1 MMRSCCVDAESLDR
15 HGKTGLYDNMSQ
27 KAEAVVIGGGPGGY
41 VAAIRLGQLGKDTIL
56 IEKEN
61 LGGVCVNIGCIPSKA
76 LIRVAKLKSRLE
88 AAKQVGLEV
97 SDLKID
103 LAKVQAWK
111 ESVINRLVTGI
122 DYLCKSNNAKV
133 IKGEAKFAGS
143 HLIEVNTAT
152 GTETIETQNTIIA
165 TGSRPVQIPGFR
177 FDGTNIITSTEML
190 ALRQVPENLV
200 VVGAGVTGLEM
211 ATMYAQLGSKV
222 TVIEMLNQLLPGVV
236 SDTEIIRIIERAF
249 RRLGVEYHVKSR
261 AKEYRGGN
269 VYATLED
276 GKEAAFPCDKVLVSV
291 GRRPNSDQIGLEK
304 VGVKTDPQGWIQVD
318 KKLRT
323 NVPGIYAIGDVV
335 GPPLFAHKA
344 SKDGIVAAEVIA
356 EMNSEADYRAIAWA
370 IFTDPEIASVGL
382 TEEQAKQKGYD
393 PIVGRFP
400 FTALGRALL
409 AGETEGF
416 VKIVADKESELVLG
430 VHVIGSEAS
439 DIISEAALAIEMGAT
454 LEDIAFTIH
463 PHPTLPEAIME
474 AAEAA
479 KGKPIH
485 IVQKL

>member
-1 MMRSCCVDAESLDR
+1 MVQRAE
-15 HGKTGLYDNMSQ
+15 
-27 KAEAVVIGGGPGGY
+27 VVVLGSGSGGY
-41 VAAIRLGQLGKDTIL
+41 VAAIRLGQLGKEAIL
-56 IEKEN
+56 IEKDN

-88 AAKQVGLEV
+88 AARQIGVEV

-103 LAKVQAWK
+103 LTKVQTWK
-111 ESVINRLVTGI
+111 ESVVSRLVSGI
-122 DYLCKSNNAKV
+122 DYLCRSNNVKI
-133 IKGEAKFAGS
+133 IKGEARFNGPYE
-143 HLIEVNTAT
+143 IEVETSA
-152 GTETIETQNTIIA
+152 GTVTIETKNTIIA
-165 TGSRPVQIPGFR
+165 TGSRPVEISGFK
-177 FDGTNIITSTEML
+177 FDGTNVITSTEML
-190 ALRQVPENLV
+190 ALRQVPRNLV

-222 TVIEMLNQLLPGVV
+222 TVIELLEQLLPGVV
-236 SDTEIIRIIERAF
+236 SDTEIIRIVERAF
-249 RRLGVEYHVKSR
+249 RKLGIEYHVKSR
-261 AKEYRGGN
+261 AKEYRGGR

-276 GKEAAFPCDKVLVSV
+276 GKEAAIPCDKVLVSV
-291 GRRPNSDQIGLEK
+291 GRRPNSDRIGLEK
-304 VGVKTDPQGWIQVD
+304 TGVKTDQHGWIQVD
-318 KKLRT
+318 KKLQT

-344 SKDGIVAAEVIA
+344 SKDGIVAAEAIA
-356 EMNSEADYRAIAWA
+356 GMNSEADYRGIAWA

-382 TEEQAKQKGYD
+382 TETQAKEKGYAT
-393 PIVGRFP
+393 IVGKFP

-409 AGETEGF
+409 AGETDGF

-430 VHVIGSEAS
+430 MHIIGPEAS

-454 LEDIAFTIH
+454 LEDIGLTIH

-479 KGKPIH
+479 KGKAIH
-485 IVQKL
+485 IVQK

>member
-15 HGKTGLYDNMSQ
+15 HGKTGLYDDMSQ

-111 ESVINRLVTGI
+111 ESVVNRLVTGI
-122 DYLCKSNNAKV
+122 GYLCESNNVKV

-165 TGSRPVQIPGFR
+165 TGSRPVQIPGFG
-177 FDGTNIITSTEML
+177 FDGTKIITSTEML

-222 TVIEMLNQLLPGVV
+222 TVIEMLDQLLPGVV
-236 SDTEIIRIIERAF
+236 SDAGIIRIIERAF

-261 AKEYRGGN
+261 AKEYRDGN

-276 GKEAAFPCDKVLVSV
+276 GKEAAFACDKVLVSV
-291 GRRPNSDQIGLEK
+291 GRRPNSDQIGLGK

-323 NVPGIYAIGDVV
+323 NVPGIYSIGDVV

-356 EMNSEADYRAIAWA
+356 GMNSEADYRGIAWA

-393 PIVGRFP
+393 PIVGKFP

-416 VKIVADKESELVLG
+416 VKVVADKESELVLG
-430 VHVIGSEAS
+430 VHVIGPEAS

-463 PHPTLPEAIME
+463 PHPTFPEAIME

-485 IVQKL
+485 IMQKL